1 MTNMTNA
8 QIAVQWLY
16 IVSGYVTLILV
27 GAYGF
32 AVVAKI
38 WNGEIDLAKLLS
50 EPNGDA
56 SLSRFQF
63 LIFTFVIAMS
73 LFLVVVGA
81 EKPSFPPVIPATVLA
96 LLGISGSSYLVSKS
110 IQFSDPGGIY
120 AADQAVTITPGKVTL
135 HAGQTQQFQAT
146 LSNNPDTAAKVKWE
160 VIFGFGTIDQN
171 GLYTADVTKGPGA
184 PPPPP
189 PATAP
194 ACPPIVHATVQATVE
209 GHTELTDMAVV
220 TIFS

>member
-1 MTNMTNA
+1 MTNA
-8 QIAVQWLY
+8 QIAIQWLY
-16 IVSGYVTLILV
+16 IISGYVTLILV

-32 AVVAKI
+32 AVVQKI

-56 SLSRFQF
+56 SLARFQF
-63 LIFTFVIAMS
+63 LIFTFVIALS
-73 LFLVVVGA
+73 LFLVVVGGKEPA
-81 EKPSFPPVIPATVLA
+81 FPQVIPATVLA

-120 AADQAVTITPGKVTL
+120 PSNQALAITPGKVTI
-135 HAGQTQQFQAT
+135 HAGQTQQFQAVV
-146 LSNNPDTAAKVKWE
+146 SNNPETPAKVKWE

-184 PPPPP
+184 PQPTSPPV
-189 PATAP
+189 AAP
-194 ACPPIVHATVQATVE
+194 VCPPTVHATVQATVD
-209 GHTELTDMAVV
+209 GHTELTDVAVV
-220 TIFS
+220 TILS